1 MKTYPI
7 MHYKKG
13 GSDLFVNGGKL
24 TISEKEYAVHYLFK
38 EVARFSAAETT
49 VTKASWQMLYDGIK
63 LTDGK
68 ASIELYFAKETAEE
82 LWELFKL

>member
-7 MHYKKG
+7 AHYKRG

-24 TISEKEYAVHYLFK
+24 TISDTEYAVHYLFK
-38 EVARFSAAETT
+38 EVACFSAAETT
-49 VTKASWQMLYDGIK
+49 VTKVTGQMLYDGIR

-68 ASIELYFAKETAEE
+68 ASIELYFTKKAAEE
-82 LWELFKL
+82 LSELFAF